1 MPIGNGFW
9 LSGLSTWVAR
19 WGPPASSKARGK
31 VPAIQVV
38 QLPPETD
45 KELMQWFQQE
55 EVVAEVAW
63 LGWDAATL
71 EVVIEATGP
80 LMQGQL
86 EGLGGPPRWLG
97 QASHPQLWQF
107 SRQ

>member
-19 WGPPASSKARGK
+19 WGPPASSKVQGK

-45 KELMQWFQQE
+45 EELMQWLQQE
-55 EVVAEVAW
+55 EVVAEVAQ

-71 EVVIEATGP
+71 EVVMKAAGP
-80 LMQGQL
+80 LTWGQV
-86 EGLGGPPRWLG
+86 
-97 QASHPQLWQF
+97 
-107 SRQ
+107 